1 MSETADPRAAL
12 AHKQLSVRAAA
23 TRDLSATGTPE
34 DIPLLVVHA
43 ATDKSPA
50 VRLDTAAAVADI
62 LSRHRVGPRATA
74 LDTAARQQLLG
85 LFRAVDPSVNPG
97 LFPMLG
103 TLQLP
108 EATARLFTGLR
119 DPRGDVR
126 VGAAV
131 GLLRHVVSAAAAADP
146 SLPAAIVAALGD
158 RRLRPDAQA
167 ELARVAAAAGC
178 TEALSAL
185 EDLHPTGLAGELVAS
200 MAAALRAAAA
210 RPVGVWHSD
219 GRDAG
224 EVDPSPP
231 LGPATLVVG
240 PEGDFLLLDGRTLRA
255 LPAAGAHRSLWYR
268 PVGQAGPAR
277 AVQAAGRTFH
287 AASEDALSEALEAW
301 ADPPSLS
308 FGAGPRPA
316 APGGAADGLRAAVLA
331 LSEDPRLHGLLAVAA
346 GDVTAAVP
354 LFRAAA
360 EARRPAADAGVL
372 WGEALRAT
380 GDATGA
386 RAAFAAALEKG
397 KKKHWA
403 TERARARLA
412 EG

>member
-23 TRDLSATGTPE
+23 TRDLSATGTPD
-34 DIPLLVVHA
+34 DIPTLVVHA

-50 VRLDTAAAVADI
+50 VRLGAAAAVADI
-62 LSRHRVGPRATA
+62 LSRHRVGPRAAA
-74 LDTAARQQLLG
+74 LDTAARQHLLG

-108 EATARLFTGLR
+108 EATARLFAGLR

-131 GLLRHVVSAAAAADP
+131 GLLRHVVSAAAGADP
-146 SLPAAIVAALGD
+146 TLTPALIAALGD
-158 RRLRPDAQA
+158 RRLKPDAQA

-178 TEALSAL
+178 VDALPAL
-185 EDLHPTGLAGELVAS
+185 DALHPPGLAGELVAS
-200 MAAALRAAAA
+200 MAVALRASAT

-224 EVDPSPP
+224 EIDPTPP

-240 PEGDFLLLDGRTLRA
+240 PSGDLLLLDGPRLSA
-255 LPAAGAHRSLWYR
+255 LPVTGAHRCLWYR
-268 PVGQAGPAR
+268 PVGQPEPAR
-277 AVQAAGRTFH
+277 AVQAALRTFH
-287 AASEDALSEALEAW
+287 AAPEDALSDAIEAW
-301 ADPPSLS
+301 ADPAALP
-308 FGAGPRPA
+308 FGPGPRPA
-316 APGGAADGLRAAVLA
+316 GAAALRAAVLA
-331 LSEDPRLHGLLAVAA
+331 LSPDPRLHGLLAVAD
-346 GDVTAAVP
+346 GDLPAAVAH
-354 LFRAAA
+354 FRAATD
-360 EARRPAADAGVL
+360 ARRPAADAWAL
-372 WGEALRAT
+372 LGEALRAT
-380 GDATGA
+380 GEASAA
-386 RAAFAAALEKG
+386 RAAFALAVEKG
-397 KKKHWA
+397 KKKHWS